1 MATDQT
7 FVIVGASLAGAKAAE
22 TLRAEGFDGR
32 LVLIGEEAERPYERP
47 MLSKEYLRG
56 EKPAAKL
63 YVHDEGFYA
72 DNGIEL
78 MTGTRVQ
85 SLDPGAHEITLAGGA
100 RMSYSRLLLSTG
112 AAPRR
117 LPLPGADLPGV
128 AYLRAMGES
137 DALRAAITAASRVVV
152 IGAGWIGSEVAAS
165 ARHLGAE
172 VAIVAPEAVPLVR
185 VLGPEVGGVYRDLH
199 AGHGVDLH
207 LSTQIEAIVGDGAAS
222 GVRTTDGVVIEGDLV
237 VVGVGVTPRVELA
250 KLAGLTVENGIVVDE
265 FLATSVPDVFAAG
278 DVAATWNT
286 RYNKRIRMEHWANAL
301 NQGPVAARNMLGQ
314 HTAYEKLPYFYS
326 DQYDLGVEYN
336 GYADDWDRVVVRGD
350 RSGREF
356 LAFWLKDGRV
366 LAGMNANIWD
376 QGDDIKALIRSGAS
390 IDPDRLADPS
400 VPLADLLASSA
411 AKADGPSRG

>member
-32 LVLIGEEAERPYERP
+32 VVMIGEEAERPYERP

-286 RYNKRIRMEHWANAL
+286 RYDKRIRMEHWANAL

-350 RSGREF
+350 RSGPEF

-390 IDPDRLADPS
+390 VDPDRLADPS
-400 VPLADLLASSA
+400 VPLADLLPGSS
-411 AKADGPSRG
+411 AKADRPSRG

>member
-32 LVLIGEEAERPYERP
+32 VVLIGEEAERPYERP

-85 SLDPGAHEITLAGGA
+85 SLDPGAHEITLTGGA

-117 LPLPGADLPGV
+117 LPLPGADLSGV

-165 ARHLGAE
+165 ARHLGAQ

-326 DQYDLGVEYN
+326 DQYDLGMEYN

-350 RSGREF
+350 RSGPEF

-390 IDPDRLADPS
+390 VDPDRLADPS

>member
-32 LVLIGEEAERPYERP
+32 VVLIGEEAERPYERP

-326 DQYDLGVEYN
+326 DQYDFGMEYN
-336 GYADDWDRVVVRGD
+336 GYAADWDRVVL
-350 RSGREF
+350 RSGTSVREF
-356 LAFWLKDGRV
+356 IAFWLKDGRV
-366 LAGMNANIWD
+366 LAGMNANVWD
-376 QGDDIKALIRSGAS
+376 QGDGIKALIRGGMAV
-390 IDPDRLADPS
+390 DVDRLADPS
-400 VPLADLLASSA
+400 VPLTDLAN
-411 AKADGPSRG
+411 GV

>member
-32 LVLIGEEAERPYERP
+32 VVLIGEEAERPYERP

-400 VPLADLLASSA
+400 VPLADLLASPA

>member
-32 LVLIGEEAERPYERP
+32 VVLIGEEAERPYERP

-207 LSTQIEAIVGDGAAS
+207 LSTQIEAIVGDGAAR

-326 DQYDLGVEYN
+326 DQYDLGMEYN

-390 IDPDRLADPS
+390 VDPDRLADPS
-400 VPLADLLASSA
+400 VPLADLLASPA